1 MVAYSQQQKSSHECY
16 QTAQVQIRLVVSVF
30 SFNMWYICSCS
41 NSKTLWWLNL
51 PFFQV
56 INFYTD
62 AIQLFIDWLYE
73 SVGKSG
79 GQGLWETLVAYQL
92 LIVGMEQTGI
102 ERTLG
107 AVFYTQGGFDKPTD
121 YRWYMQKMQVKM
133 SNCVHS
139 PANEAFQ
146 QKRNANVTY
155 SV

>member
-1 MVAYSQQQKSSHECY
+1 MIH
-16 QTAQVQIRLVVSVF
+16 
-30 SFNMWYICSCS
+30 
-41 NSKTLWWLNL
+41 
-51 PFFQV
+51 
-56 INFYTD
+56 FYTD

-121 YRWYMQKMQVKM
+121 YRWYMEKMQV
-133 SNCVHS
+133 C
-139 PANEAFQ
+139 
-146 QKRNANVTY
+146 NVFLIIA
-155 SV
+155 VL